1 MRLWSEWYG
10 CVRQLRAACSRCKT
24 FWWMVMVLAALSTR
38 LDLAGVS
45 SFVRMLQFDAAGYRR
60 LLHLFHTPALDLG
73 RLTDAWTRLVLT
85 LFRPVR
91 VGGYLVCLADGVKA
105 PKEGRKMP
113 AVRSLHQSADSNSK
127 PPFIMG
133 HSFQA
138 ISLLVSG
145 PAGHVAAVPLAA
157 RIHEGLVWSN
167 RDSRTLLD
175 RMVSLFL
182 GVAQPWDRKVI
193 VVADAYYAS
202 GKVIRPLLE
211 GGHHLVTRARIN
223 TVAYLPIEADAR
235 RRPGRPRLYG
245 DKIRL
250 RDLIAE
256 DSLMHTAPSPIAGEA
271 HVKIRYGCFDML
283 WRPVGHLVRFVIVK
297 HPQRGTLILMT
308 TDTDMDPLDVIV
320 LYSHRFKIETGF
332 RHAIHVLGAYAYHFW
347 MQDMEPIRRRSGN
360 QHLHMKSEHYR
371 RQVRRK
377 MNAYHLYVQLGCI
390 AQGLLLHLAI
400 NHRRLTWNHF
410 RSWLRTMDPSRPPSE
425 LVVASSLRDSL
436 PEFLE
441 DGAGEEQLRILVAR
455 YRRSDDTRVMRRA
468 G

>member
-1 MRLWSEWYG
+1 
-10 CVRQLRAACSRCKT
+10 
-24 FWWMVMVLAALSTR
+24 MVMVLAALSTR
-38 LDLAGVS
+38 VDLAGVT
-45 SFVRMLQFDAAGYRR
+45 SFVRTLQFDAAGYRR

-73 RLTDAWTRLVLT
+73 RLTDAWARLALK
-85 LFRPVR
+85 LFRPVQ

-145 PAGHVAAVPLAA
+145 PAGPVGAVPLAA
-157 RIHEGLVWSN
+157 RIHEGIVWSN
-167 RDSRTLLD
+167 RDARTLLD

-182 GVAQPWDRKVI
+182 GVAKPWDRKVI
-193 VVADAYYAS
+193 VVADAYDAS

-211 GGHHLVTRARIN
+211 AGHHLVTRARIN
-223 TVAYLPIEADAR
+223 TVAYLPIEADDR

-256 DSLMHTAPSPIAGEA
+256 DSLMHAVQSPIAGEA
-271 HVKIRYGCFDML
+271 HVTIRYGCFDLL

-297 HPQRGTLILMT
+297 HPVRGTLILMT

-332 RHAIHVLGAYAYHFW
+332 RHAIHVLGSYAYHFW
-347 MQDMEPIRRRSGN
+347 MQDMDPIRRRSGN
-360 QHLHMKSEHYR
+360 QHLHMKSEHYG

-377 MNAYHLYVQLGCI
+377 MNAYQLYVQLGCI

-400 NHRRLTWNHF
+400 NHGRLVWNHF

-441 DGAGEEQLRILVAR
+441 EGAGEKQLCKLIER
-455 YRRSDDTRVMRRA
+455 YTRSDATRVTRRA